1 MPKFP
6 GFPTFPCQAAGA
18 WQRALDAL
26 DQALYLQRCI
36 EKNIYIYRV
45 YPIFMSQR
53 CITLNKDD
61 KPISISFWG
70 YGIMIIGN

>member
-36 EKNIYIYRV
+36 EKNIYIYIEFIP
-45 YPIFMSQR
+45 YL
-53 CITLNKDD
+53 CLKDA
-61 KPISISFWG
+61 SL
-70 YGIMIIGN
+70 